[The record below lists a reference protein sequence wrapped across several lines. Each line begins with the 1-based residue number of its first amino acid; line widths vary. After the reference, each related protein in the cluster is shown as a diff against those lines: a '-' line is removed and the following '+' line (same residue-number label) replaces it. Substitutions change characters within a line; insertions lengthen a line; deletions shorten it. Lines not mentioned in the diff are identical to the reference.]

1 MGGYNCDWVL
11 HFDVNTLFFF
21 LFQELIVHDLSD
33 SNDSSDEKMMIT
45 FGEDGDS
52 N

>member
-1 MGGYNCDWVL
+1 MVICTNYL
-11 HFDVNTLFFF
+11 RFF
-21 LFQELIVHDLSD
+21 LYLQHLSD
-33 SNDSSDEKMMIT
+33 HHELSESNDSSDEKMMIT

>member
-1 MGGYNCDWVL
+1 M
-11 HFDVNTLFFF
+11 
-21 LFQELIVHDLSD
+21 LFQDMSIVHDLSD

>member
-1 MGGYNCDWVL
+1 MIEFFN
-11 HFDVNTLFFF
+11 FDINGFCFEPF